1 MGEDRQNK
9 RAQRRAE
16 AVDNTSNEGFSLGE
30 KILIAVITVVF
41 VSSMVGINLLR
52 SSDADSLP
60 EFVIPERPELDLSI
74 INNATQEEFMEVKGI
89 GEVRSLDII
98 TLRESLGGFKDIRE
112 LTYINGISDTILEAI
127 IEHFYGEEMQSEETN
142 ADAVQASETGME
154 N

>member
-74 INNATQEEFMEVKGI
+74 INNATQEEFMEVKWI

-127 IEHFYGEEMQSEETN
+127 IEHFYGEEMQSEETT
-142 ADAVQASETGME
+142 ADAVQASETGIE

>member
-112 LTYINGISDTILEAI
+112 LTYINGISDTILEEI

>member
-9 RAQRRAE
+9 RTQKRAE
-16 AVDNTSNEGFSLGE
+16 AVDITSNEGFSLGE
-30 KILIAVITVVF
+30 KILIAVIAAVF
-41 VSSMVGINLLR
+41 VLSVVGINILQ
-52 SSDADSLP
+52 AVKTDSLP
-60 EFVIPERPELDLSI
+60 EFVIPELPELDLSV

-127 IEHFYGEEMQSEETN
+127 IEHFYGDEAQGEESVITTVQS
-142 ADAVQASETGME
+142 SET
-154 N
+154 